1 MKGIILAGGSGS
13 RLYPMT
19 NSLSKHLLP
28 VYDKPMVYYSLS
40 TLMLAGI
47 RDILLISSPQHLP
60 LYKQLLKEGQQWGIQ
75 IQYALQPSPGGIAEA
90 FLVGEEFIQN
100 QPVCLMLGDNIFHGH
115 GLGEKLQ
122 NLAKNNQG
130 ATLLAHYVNNP
141 SDYGVVHFDANRRP
155 IDIVEKPK
163 EPQSHYAVSGL
174 YFYNEEVVDIASS
187 LTPSQRGELEIT
199 DINKHYLNQG
209 KLSVEIFHRG
219 VAWLDMGTPGSLLE
233 AANFIH
239 TLEVRQGLKIG
250 CPEEVA
256 WHMGYINDESLQK
269 LAVPLR
275 ASGYGDYLLALLEMK
290 SQGMPS
296 LRKTAD

>member
-19 NSLSKHLLP
+19 TSLSKHLLP

-47 RDILLISSPQHLP
+47 RDILIISTPQHLP

-75 IQYALQPSPGGIAEA
+75 IQYALQPNPGGIAEA
-90 FLVGEEFIQN
+90 FLVGEDFIES

-122 NLAKNNQG
+122 HLVKTNQG
-130 ATLLAHYVNNP
+130 ATVLAHYVSNP
-141 SDYGVVHFDANRRP
+141 SDYGVVSFDAHNNP

-163 EPQSHYAVSGL
+163 NPQSHYAVSGL
-174 YFYNEEVVDIASS
+174 YFYNEDVVDIASS
-187 LTPSQRGELEIT
+187 LTPSTRGELEIT
-199 DINKHYLNQG
+199 DINKHYLEQG
-209 KLSVEIFHRG
+209 QLTVELFHRG

-256 WHMGYINDESLQK
+256 WHMGYIDDDGLKK
-269 LAVPLR
+269 LAAPLR
-275 ASGYGDYLLALLEMK
+275 ASGYGDYLLKLLEMRQE
-290 SQGMPS
+290 SSG
-296 LRKTAD
+296 KTTRMAG